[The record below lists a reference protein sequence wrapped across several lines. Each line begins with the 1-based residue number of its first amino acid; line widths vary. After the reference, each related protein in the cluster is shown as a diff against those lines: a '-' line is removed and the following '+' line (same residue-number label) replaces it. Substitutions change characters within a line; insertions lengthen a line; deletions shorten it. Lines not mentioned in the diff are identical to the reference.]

1 MASLNSFSGGITLK
15 SSQKLLSYT
24 NGVSAKMVCTDN
36 RSLWSKR
43 LTLSVSILQVTIS
56 NHVCRLVLLSHLF
69 FCFILKCKSA
79 YMVDVICLFP
89 RFIGYGINHLLGNN
103 PDVAASFLNQ
113 HVGCFM
119 YIPRS
124 QLESCPEQGA
134 VFRVD
139 VEFTA
144 IIGILGR
151 CSKETT
157 WASRLSITARS
168 LEV

>member
-1 MASLNSFSGGITLK
+1 
-15 SSQKLLSYT
+15 
-24 NGVSAKMVCTDN
+24 
-36 RSLWSKR
+36 
-43 LTLSVSILQVTIS
+43 
-56 NHVCRLVLLSHLF
+56 
-69 FCFILKCKSA
+69 
-79 YMVDVICLFP
+79 MVDVICLFP

-119 YIPRS
+119 YIPWS

-144 IIGILGR
+144 IIGILDTWTLFKGDYMGKPVIDN
-151 CSKETT
+151 SKVAGSVDIDTFFGVRKQKIRQT
-157 WASRLSITARS
+157 F
-168 LEV
+168 

>member
-1 MASLNSFSGGITLK
+1 
-15 SSQKLLSYT
+15 
-24 NGVSAKMVCTDN
+24 
-36 RSLWSKR
+36 
-43 LTLSVSILQVTIS
+43 
-56 NHVCRLVLLSHLF
+56 
-69 FCFILKCKSA
+69 
-79 YMVDVICLFP
+79 MVDVICLFP

-144 IIGILGR
+144 IIGILDTWTLFKGDYMGKPVIDN
-151 CSKETT
+151 SKVAGSVDIDTFLGVRKQKIRQT
-157 WASRLSITARS
+157 FD
-168 LEV
+168 